1 LRESLSWWSLQLGC
15 AITGVDRDVDVVVR
29 STAQLDDISG
39 PDSPLLARMEAGAAS
54 SSPHSHR
61 AAQ

>member
-1 LRESLSWWSLQLGC
+1 MRDH
-15 AITGVDRDVDVVVR
+15 GVDRDVDVVVL
-29 STAQLDDISG
+29 SAAQLDISG
-39 PDSPLLARMEAGAAS
+39 LDSPLLARMEAGAAS